1 MTVRHGGPDSQ
12 QALLTKAAR
21 AEKGILWTLLHLHVV
36 VVSVEQL
43 LLLYFVIVL
52 RNLKLITRSMQ
63 KSSSI
68 SKPHLLPALKCQIS
82 YIWHGLVCDG
92 SLYWLYQLP
101 NKVLGYLL
109 FSAGQK
115 CQQHRAQEP
124 YSSLTSY
131 SDPSNPKYA
140 SRGSEAA
147 LLSCC

>member
-1 MTVRHGGPDSQ
+1 MTVRHGGLGSQ

-21 AEKGILWTLLHLHVV
+21 AEKGILWTLLHPHGVAASLT
-36 VVSVEQL
+36 QL

-52 RNLKLITRSMQ
+52 TNLKLLIRSMQ

-68 SKPHLLPALKCQIS
+68 SKPHLLPALNRQIS
-82 YIWHGLVCDG
+82 CIWHWLVCDS
-92 SLYWLYQLP
+92 SLYWLYHLP
-101 NKVLGYLL
+101 NEVLGYLL

-124 YSSLTSY
+124 HSSLPSY
-131 SDPSNPKYA
+131 SNPSNPKYA